1 MIPLFQHALIFFAL
15 SIIPFMHDNERKP
28 NRLIHEKSP
37 YLLQHAYNPVD
48 WYPWGDEA
56 FQKAREENKPVFLS
70 IGYSTCHWCH
80 VMERES
86 FENDSTAAYLNE
98 HFISI
103 KLDREERPDID
114 AIYMSATM
122 AMTGAGGWPMTIIMT
137 PDRKPFFCGTYFPPK
152 PAYGKPGFCQ
162 LLEHITELWQTKREE
177 LIDSSKELTKAL
189 LGDQKNETAGTK
201 LLSPTTSE
209 SGFYYFD
216 RSYDSKY
223 GGFGAAPKFP
233 RPVQFDFLLNHYSI
247 SGSERAKEMAL
258 TTLKRMALG
267 GINDHLGG
275 GFHRYSVDKY
285 WLVSHFEKM
294 LYDQAQLI
302 ESYLDAYQITKD
314 TFYAS
319 VVRSTCDFVLR
330 EMTHP
335 EGGFYSALDADSDG
349 EEGTY
354 YVWTYNEIKT
364 LLGEE
369 RAKMFFYRFNTEED
383 GNWEHGKNVIAIK
396 HSLDETASHF
406 DKEKTEMQK
415 ILNESKQVLFEARSK
430 RVRPHLDDKILASWN
445 GLMIGAM
452 ARASDVLGE
461 KKYSDAALRAAG
473 FIWQKLYIEPGNK
486 LLHRWRDAEARF
498 DATLDTY
505 AFLTKGY
512 LELYEAT
519 FDSSWLDRAIVLQS
533 EQDKYLY
540 DEKQGGYFTS
550 REANDVIVRT
560 KNDYD
565 GAEPSGNSTSVLNLL
580 ALHAITSDT
589 SYKNKAERT
598 LLFFAGKVAKYPYT
612 MPEMLVGI
620 DWFHYAPTEIVFSGN
635 TEGSTYKEMRSEI
648 AKYYAPRKV
657 MVASK
662 TNAASDF
669 SKKLPMKDG
678 KLTVYLCTNQ
688 TCELPIT
695 DVEGLKKLLE
705 KTRWKSE

>member
-1 MIPLFQHALIFFAL
+1 
-15 SIIPFMHDNERKP
+15 MHNNERKP
-28 NRLIHEKSP
+28 NRLINEKSP

-48 WYPWGDEA
+48 WYPWGEEA
-56 FQKAREENKPVFLS
+56 FQKASEESKPVFLS
-70 IGYSTCHWCH
+70 VGYSTCHWCH

-86 FENDSTAAYLNE
+86 FENNSLAQYLNE

-114 AIYMSATM
+114 AIYMAATQ
-122 AMTGAGGWPMTIIMT
+122 AMTGSGGWPMTIMMT
-137 PDRKPFFCGTYFPPK
+137 PERKPFFCGTYFPPK
-152 PAYGKPGFCQ
+152 PAYGKPSFLQ
-162 LLEHITELWQTKREE
+162 LLQRITELWQTRREE
-177 LIDSSKELTKAL
+177 LIDSSKELTNAL
-189 LGDQKNETAGTK
+189 LGDQTKDASDTK

-216 RSYDSKY
+216 KSFDSKY
-223 GGFGAAPKFP
+223 GGFGTAPKFP
-233 RPVQFDFLLNHYSI
+233 RPVQFDFLFNHYSV

-275 GFHRYSVDKY
+275 GFHRYSVDNY

-302 ESYLDAYQITKD
+302 ESYLDAYQITGD
-314 TFYAS
+314 LFYANTA
-319 VVRSTCDFVLR
+319 RSICDFVLR
-330 EMTHP
+330 EMMHP
-335 EGGFYSALDADSDG
+335 EGGFYSAIDADSEG

-354 YVWTYNEIKT
+354 YVWTSAEIKKI
-364 LLGEE
+364 LGEE
-369 RAKMFFYRFNTEED
+369 KAKIFFYRFNIQED
-383 GNWEHGKNVIAIK
+383 GNWEHGKNVVAIK

-406 DKEKTEMQK
+406 DMERSDAQK
-415 ILNESKQVLFEARSK
+415 IVDESKKLLFEARSK
-430 RVRPHLDDKILASWN
+430 RIRPHLDDKILASWN

-452 ARASDVLGE
+452 ARAGDVLGE
-461 KKYSDAALRAAG
+461 TKYANAALRAAK
-473 FIWQKLYIEPGNK
+473 FILQKLYIESGDK
-486 LLHRWRDAEARF
+486 LLHRWRDGEARF

-505 AFLTKGY
+505 AFLIKGY
-512 LELYEAT
+512 IELYEAT
-519 FDSSWLDRAIVLQS
+519 FDSSWLEHAIVLQT

-550 REANDVIVRT
+550 REAADVIVRT

-580 ALHAITSDT
+580 KLYAITADAN
-589 SYKNKAERT
+589 YKNKVERT
-598 LLFFAGKVAKYPYT
+598 LLFFAGKLAKYPYT

-635 TEGSTYKEMRSEI
+635 TEGNLYNEMRAAI

-657 MVASK
+657 VISSQ
-662 TNAASDF
+662 TNDASDF
-669 SKKLPMKDG
+669 FKKLSMNDG
-678 KLTVYLCTNQ
+678 KLTVFFCTNQ

-695 DVEGLKKLLE
+695 NIEGLNKILD